1 MRSYARIGPPAW
13 AAITDD
19 RGKLRSRI
27 RDEDFNYLDYQVRSW
42 QDGLPKVLQPDAIT
56 SPGRITEEESVIDS
70 TSRAT
75 QFLRF
80 ILVLR
85 ASQFKIVILRPLLF
99 STQSVKANMKRVKAV
114 AEMAR
119 ESIDTIAR
127 MNADHDLYRRQQ
139 PILNVFLSS
148 AISTLVLI
156 YVHCLRNDP
165 ADCVSIAR
173 AGINTGLE
181 LLQLYAHCR
190 SSQRLWKK
198 LAGRNGMLGRLGFAQ
213 VYDEVAAATTRSVSS
228 DPSPGTSS
236 SAYMPDDLSSY
247 FWANLCAPNYA
258 NYPDANIQFNENL
271 QMEGNVP
278 NLAQIMDLNS
288 YMNCGD
294 NSYMYGSM
302 W

>member
-42 QDGLPKVLQPDAIT
+42 QEGLPKVLQPNAIT
-56 SPGRITEEESVIDS
+56 SPGRITEEESAVDS

-99 STQSVKANMKRVKAV
+99 SAQSVKANMKRVRAV

-119 ESIDTIAR
+119 DSIETIAR
-127 MNADHDLYRRQQ
+127 MNADHNLYRRQQ
-139 PILNVFLSS
+139 PILNVFLLS

-156 YVHCLRNDP
+156 YVHCLRHDP
-165 ADCVSIAR
+165 AECVSVAR
-173 AGINTGLE
+173 AGINAGLE
-181 LLQLYAHCR
+181 LLQLYAHSR

-198 LAGRNGMLGRLGFAQ
+198 LAGRSGLLGRLGFAQ
-213 VYDEVAAATTRSVSS
+213 VYDDAVTATTRSVSS

-236 SAYMPDDLSSY
+236 SVYMPDDLSSY
-247 FWANLCAPNYA
+247 FWANLTAPNYPSFPEA
-258 NYPDANIQFNENL
+258 SIQFNEHFPV
-271 QMEGNVP
+271 EGNVP
-278 NLAQIMDLNS
+278 NLAQIMDMNP
-288 YMNCGD
+288 YMNSGD